1 MTGYLENLRP
11 FEKRMVVG
19 VAAMLFVVL
28 NFWFVVP
35 HFSDWGRARKRME
48 KARETR
54 QRFQAEIDQIP
65 AYTKRVKELESE
77 GAAVPPEEAA
87 NHFSTAIQ
95 SQSVQSGVTIIRT
108 GRQTTRTN
116 QFFLE
121 KTESISAQSKEP
133 QLVDFLYNL
142 GSGNSLIRVRDLT
155 LRPDQPRH
163 ELSAEIK
170 LIASYQKKPGS
181 KTAPAPV
188 QTATTKPPA
197 SAAKSTPPPANS
209 AAPLA
214 KSTVPTGKPAM
225 LATNKPASSNTKR
238 P

>member
-1 MTGYLENLRP
+1 MTGYLDNLRP

-35 HFSDWGRARKRME
+35 HFSDWGRARARMD
-48 KARETR
+48 KARLTR
-54 QRFQAEIDQIP
+54 QRFQEKIDQMP
-65 AYTKRVKELESE
+65 TYTKLVKELESE

-95 SQSVQSGVTIIRT
+95 AQQVASGVNITRT

-121 KTESISAQSKEP
+121 KMESISAQSKEP

-163 ELSAEIK
+163 ELNAEIT
-170 LIASYQKKPGS
+170 LVASYQKNPVS
-181 KTAPAPV
+181 KTAPAAVRTAAAPPV
-188 QTATTKPPA
+188 SSPVKSASPPT
-197 SAAKSTPPPANS
+197 KSTTPPGKTPVS
-209 AAPLA
+209 
-214 KSTVPTGKPAM
+214 TGKTV
-225 LATNKPASSNTKR
+225 LATNKPAVPNTKR

>member
-1 MTGYLENLRP
+1 MTTYLDTLRP

-19 VAAMLFVVL
+19 VAAMLFVIL

-35 HFSDWGRARKRME
+35 HFSDWGRARIRMS
-48 KARETR
+48 KARVSR
-54 QRFQAEIDQIP
+54 AKFQTEIDQIP
-65 AYTKRVKELESE
+65 NYNKMVRELESE
-77 GAAVPPEEAA
+77 GAAVPLEDAA
-87 NHFSTAIQ
+87 IHFSAAITEQ
-95 SQSVQSGVTIIRT
+95 QAKSGVNIMRT

-121 KTESISAQSKEP
+121 QTQPISVQSKEA

-170 LIASYQKKPGS
+170 LVASYQKNPS
-181 KTAPAPV
+181 K
-188 QTATTKPPA
+188 
-197 SAAKSTPPPANS
+197 SAAGAVKSASPAAKQPS
-209 AAPLA
+209 LPA
-214 KSTVPTGKPAM
+214 KSVAATGKPIVPAGKASF
-225 LATNKPASSNTKR
+225 ATNKPAISNLKR

>member
-1 MTGYLENLRP
+1 MTGYLDNLRP

-19 VAAMLFVVL
+19 VLAMFFVVL
-28 NFWFVVP
+28 NLWFVVP
-35 HFSDWGRARKRME
+35 HFSDWGRMQKRM
-48 KARETR
+48 ANAQYTN
-54 QRFQAEIDQIP
+54 QIFQAEIAQIP
-65 AYTKRVKELESE
+65 TYTKLVRELETE

-87 NHFSTAIQ
+87 IHFSTAIQ
-95 SQSVQSGVTIIRT
+95 SQQVQSGVNIIRT

-121 KTESISAQSKEP
+121 QTESVSVQSKEP

-163 ELSAEIK
+163 ELSAEVK
-170 LIASYQKKPGS
+170 LVASYQKKPTS
-181 KTAPAPV
+181 KTAAAAV
-188 QTATTKPPA
+188 QTATAKPPS
-197 SAAKSTPPPANS
+197 SAAKPAPPGKS
-209 AAPLA
+209 AV
-214 KSTVPTGKPAM
+214 STGKPAV
-225 LATNKPASSNTKR
+225 LASKPAIATNNPANSNTKR

>member
-1 MTGYLENLRP
+1 MTGYLDNLRP

-35 HFSDWGRARKRME
+35 HFSDWGRARVRMD
-48 KARETR
+48 KARFTR
-54 QRFQAEIDQIP
+54 EKFQAEIDQTP
-65 AYTKRVKELESE
+65 AYTRKVKELESE
-77 GAAVPPEEAA
+77 GAAVPPEDAA
-87 NHFSTAIQ
+87 IHFSTAIQ
-95 SQSVQSGVTIIRT
+95 EQQVKSGVNIMRT

-121 KTESISAQSKEP
+121 QTQPISVQSKEP
-133 QLVDFLYNL
+133 QLVDFLYSL

-170 LIASYQKKPGS
+170 LVASYQKNPTKA
-181 KTAPAPV
+181 APAPV
-188 QTATTKPPA
+188 QTATAKPPSPA
-197 SAAKSTPPPANS
+197 TKQVSQPVKSVAPAGKSAGSTSKS
-209 AAPLA
+209 
-214 KSTVPTGKPAM
+214 GI
-225 LATNKPASSNTKR
+225 ATNKPANSITKR